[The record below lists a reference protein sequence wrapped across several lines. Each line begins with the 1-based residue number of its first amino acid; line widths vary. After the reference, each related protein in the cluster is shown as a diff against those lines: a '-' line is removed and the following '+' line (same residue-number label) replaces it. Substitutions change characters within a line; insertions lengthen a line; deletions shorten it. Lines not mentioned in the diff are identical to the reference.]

1 MNDKSQVESILND
14 IRSMVNNVII
24 KLSYQADMYET
35 TDIKREA
42 DRYIAAYLEKDT
54 FDSYR
59 AYPMEV
65 IAKAGISNLNDLTAY
80 SSDRNKIPRE
90 KRKDVLKAMRETV
103 IREYVEMNDYYREL
117 IGMPSINTPEE
128 EWIYLTEEEMKYYE
142 IDEVRPIHDYPK
154 EILHKL
160 ERDLI
165 PNLIKLYPERTYLQ
179 HMGSKAVNL
188 VRARQARNFDII
200 FTDIKLDTVFMRA
213 FFETYDFAREYFM
226 GLIYNK
232 AFKERYDLYDN
243 YMGMHIMIMTVQRL
257 VVDTIKMGI
266 DRDFYDLIS
275 IKKLF
280 NVYGVPFFEDLPL
293 DYQRTIVKNVNMLI
307 RSKST
312 DKVLYDIANTLFYE
326 RVRIYKYFLV
336 RERKFDED
344 GNPIFLYK
352 EEIKDTPPE
361 KYYIKSNNKKT
372 YELAVQGK
380 HLVTIECQVPYAPE
394 AIYMKDEVTGEMF
407 KLFMI
412 DDVIVSKPV
421 EDKNQIC
428 QSVIMYNENFEKFKL
443 AVDKDVI
450 ETEEIDYNR
459 VTVYDYE
466 HMYDVYFQATDIMER
481 NVISTLETKYN
492 RYAYDEVVKDDVYW
506 WETEELKKELFG
518 RDYTYIDTKYISVT
532 VMQNLTKMLYETVYY
547 LNMLVDHKNT
557 TVPMLE
563 RVFNSDAMKYGT
575 DYLYLDLDRFTTVPV
590 SIFDSV
596 MILCAL
602 VAKKN
607 GMKGNI
613 IVESPSKILSVLGFN
628 FEANFELIRENIRK
642 YKRVFKNQEIL
653 KYLDLLDIR
662 SVKDIDTLFNNF
674 KNFAEFCAD
683 VVATT
688 TDINEYKAYKELY
701 KVITVRKDATK
712 LFTMSDGNVANTY
725 LEYLYDKLPVI
736 ADFIDNMHKDK
747 TGVFIEHVLGKL
759 NELIPEIEYL
769 NTINGTNNN
778 IVQAILG
785 LINFFKSYTV
795 DLRTL
800 NILYMF
806 DNRMLNKIYM
816 IDDPRLFVT
825 LYPTESYPL
834 YADSLRPTVMFD
846 KQDNL
851 VIYDPSRLGTRLR
864 PSDSAGMY
872 DEIEQLL
879 IQLGVEDELVLSYK
893 DMMEMINN
901 QSIDA
906 IIDLRESNAL
916 STRLIADK
924 DKFVSKH
931 TLILKNLL
939 TILDSLELE
948 YKDLIGNSHVIFT
961 KMSQL
966 KLKIQHEF
974 LINIDSYED
983 WRPRDGY
990 SIGIGKEAIDSLLLD
1005 YKDVIKDLSNIIC
1018 EELKLNLIET
1028 DLTFISQQG
1037 IDKLTDKDKYD
1048 TCVGLGKDDTVEL
1061 LYNDNIDMLKG
1072 NMKLSNADIY
1082 INDSVKVTY
1091 ED

>member
-14 IRSMVNNVII
+14 IRLMVNNVIV
-24 KLSYQADMYET
+24 KLSYQADQYET
-35 TDIKREA
+35 AEIRREA
-42 DRYIAAYLEKDT
+42 DKYITAYMEKDN
-54 FDSYR
+54 FNSYR
-59 AYPMEV
+59 SYSMDVLAR
-65 IAKAGISNLNDLTAY
+65 AGITNLNELVKY
-80 SSDRNKIPRE
+80 SNDRHSIPRD
-90 KRKDVLKAMRETV
+90 KRKAVLKAMRETV
-103 IREYVEMNDYYREL
+103 INEYVEMNDYYREL
-117 IGMPSINTPEE
+117 IGMPSVNTPES
-128 EWIYLTEEEMKYYE
+128 EWIYLTEGEMKYYE
-142 IDEVRPIHDYPK
+142 IDEVRPIHEYPK
-154 EILHKL
+154 EIQMKL

-165 PNLIKLYPERTYLQ
+165 PKLIELYPERTYLQ

-188 VRARQARNFDII
+188 VRAREAKNFEII
-200 FTDIKLDTVFMRA
+200 FTDIKLDVVFMRA

-226 GLIYNK
+226 GIIYNK
-232 AFKERYDLYDN
+232 AFRERYDLYDN

-266 DRDFYDLIS
+266 DRDFYDLVS

-307 RSKST
+307 RCKST

-336 RERKFDED
+336 RERKFDEN
-344 GNPIFLYK
+344 GEPIYVYK
-352 EEIKDTPPE
+352 EQLLDEPPE
-361 KYYIKSNNKKT
+361 KFYIMSANKKT
-372 YELAVQGK
+372 YELAVQGDT
-380 HLVTIECQVPYAPE
+380 LVTIECNVPYAPE
-394 AIYMKDEVTGEMF
+394 SIYVRDEVTNKVYRLYMSN
-407 KLFMI
+407 
-412 DDVIVSKPV
+412 DVLTTEQV
-421 EDKNQIC
+421 EDENQIC
-428 QSVIMYNENFEKFKL
+428 QSVIMYNEEQDKFKL
-443 AVDKDVI
+443 VIDDDVA
-450 ETEEIDYNR
+450 ETNKTEYNKIK
-459 VTVYDYE
+459 VYDYE
-466 HMYDVYFQATDIMER
+466 KMYDVYFQASDIMEK

-492 RYAYDEVVKDDVYW
+492 RYEYDEVVKDDVYW
-506 WETEELKKELFG
+506 WETEELKAELYG
-518 RDYTYIDTKYISVT
+518 REYTYIDTKYISVT

-547 LNMLVDHKNT
+547 LNLLVDHKNT
-557 TVPMLE
+557 TVPMDQ
-563 RVFNSDAMKYGT
+563 RIFNSDSMKYGT
-575 DYLYLDLDRFTTVPV
+575 DYLYLDLDRLSTAPV
-590 SIFDSV
+590 SIFDAV

-602 VAKKN
+602 VSKKN

-613 IVESPSKILSVLGFN
+613 IVKSPSQILSVLGFN
-628 FEANFELIRENIRK
+628 FEANFDLIRENIRK
-642 YKRVFKNQEIL
+642 YKRIFKNQDIL

-662 SVKDIDTLFNNF
+662 TVKDIDTLFNNF
-674 KNFAEFCAD
+674 RNFAEFCSD
-683 VVATT
+683 MVATT

-701 KVITVRKDATK
+701 KAITVRKDMTD
-712 LFTMSDGNVANTY
+712 LFLKSDGNVAETY
-725 LEYLYDKLPVI
+725 LDYLYDKLPII
-736 ADFIDNMHKDK
+736 ANIIDELHKDK
-747 TGVFIEHVLGKL
+747 TGIYIEHVLGKL

-806 DNRMLNKIYM
+806 DNKMLNKIYM
-816 IDDPRLFVT
+816 IDDPRLFVK

-879 IQLGVEDELVLSYK
+879 MQLGVEDELVLSYK

-939 TILDSLELE
+939 AILDSLELE

-961 KMSQL
+961 KISQL
-966 KLKIQHEF
+966 KLKLQHES
-974 LINIDSYED
+974 LINIDNYEN
-983 WRPRDGY
+983 WKSRDVY

-1005 YKDVIKDLSNIIC
+1005 YKDVIKDLSNIIR

-1037 IDKLTDKDKYD
+1037 IDKLTNNDKYN
-1048 TCVGLGKDDTVEL
+1048 TCVELGKDDIIEL
-1061 LYNDNIDMLKG
+1061 LYNDDINMLKG